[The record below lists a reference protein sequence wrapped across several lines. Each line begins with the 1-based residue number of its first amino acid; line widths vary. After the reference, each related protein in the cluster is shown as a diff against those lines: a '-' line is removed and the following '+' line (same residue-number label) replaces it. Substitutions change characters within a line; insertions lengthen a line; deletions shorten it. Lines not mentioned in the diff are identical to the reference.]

1 MSTIGSRGLV
11 IRHLPCMREM
21 LGSNPLWGN
30 NLCSPSPLQETKN
43 HGPNTSIPTINALI
57 CEKLKDPGISSKV
70 VINIIG
76 IEGMSV
82 TEQITSMHK
91 NKTC

>member
-1 MSTIGSRGLV
+1 
-11 IRHLPCMREM
+11 MREM

-30 NLCSPSPLQETKN
+30 NLCSPSPSQETKN

-57 CEKLKDPGISSKV
+57 CEKLKDPGISTKGV
-70 VINIIG
+70 ERV
-76 IEGMSV
+76 SV